1 MSNRYLGQDKGYLGK
16 TERKLIREHGEALED
31 DENENTEAMSGND
44 DMNLKTDEISSIS
57 LVPSHYSRN
66 SSHRSEKEEGKA
78 RRQQQRATVVV
89 TGGALTFVLL
99 AALLVTASFLMSP
112 VIEEMFGKYLSMS
125 LSISLSDFK
134 IQIDIGSIHQ
144 LSFPEGLASVC

>member
-1 MSNRYLGQDKGYLGK
+1 MSDF
-16 TERKLIREHGEALED
+16 
-31 DENENTEAMSGND
+31 NEC
-44 DMNLKTDEISSIS
+44 DMNLKTDEISSII

-66 SSHRSEKEEGKA
+66 SSHRSEKEEKKA
-78 RRQQQRATVVV
+78 RRQQQRASVVV

-125 LSISLSDFK
+125 LSIYLSDFK
-134 IQIDIGSIHQ
+134 IQIVIGSIHQ
-144 LSFPEGLASVC
+144 VSFQEVIYASVC